1 MMKKIIV
8 DISCLLI
15 LCLLFLPGNSF
26 AVGIGDK
33 APAFST
39 PSSQG
44 ELSLADYSGKK
55 HVILALY
62 FAVFSSV

>member
-1 MMKKIIV
+1 MKKIMVKICYPLV
-8 DISCLLI
+8 FILL
-15 LCLLFLPGNSF
+15 LLPASAF
-26 AVGIGDK
+26 ALSTGDK

-44 ELSLADYSGKK
+44 EISLADYDGKK
-55 HVILALY
+55 NVVLALY